1 LQSLEFGGIE
11 NYSRC
16 CLNYVRRLTTLETSA
31 HQLTPV
37 KVVSLLLASAIPV
50 GVLFSWLWQEWLL
63 FAAVA
68 SVLLLLSG
76 GLLFSSKNPIV
87 HATVLG
93 VATGAF
99 VGSLV
104 GISGLISH

>member
-1 LQSLEFGGIE
+1 VAPGLKNVLLQD
-11 NYSRC
+11 
-16 CLNYVRRLTTLETSA
+16 
-31 HQLTPV
+31 LTPCAL
-37 KVVSLLLASAIPV
+37 S
-50 GVLFSWLWQEWLL
+50 
-63 FAAVA
+63 FAAVT

-76 GLLFSSKNPIV
+76 GLLFSSKHPIV

-104 GISGLISH
+104 GISGLIFR